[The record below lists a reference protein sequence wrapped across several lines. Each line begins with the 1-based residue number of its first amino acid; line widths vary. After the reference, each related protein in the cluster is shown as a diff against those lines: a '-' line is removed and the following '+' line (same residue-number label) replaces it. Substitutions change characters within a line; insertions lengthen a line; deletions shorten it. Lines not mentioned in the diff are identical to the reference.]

1 MTDMIKFI
9 EKRLL
14 KKLEAKVSAWWYGL
28 PQKERNIVLDAYYMI
43 QDKKKLNERI
53 YELEERNNDLK
64 AENLQLR
71 KKLDPNYQ
79 PIKKIG
85 ND

>member
-1 MTDMIKFI
+1 MIKFI

-14 KKLEAKVSAWWYGL
+14 KKLESRVDAWWYGL
-28 PQKERNIVLDAYYMI
+28 SQKERDIFLDAYFLI
-43 QDKKKLNERI
+43 QDKKKADERI

-79 PIKKIG
+79 PVRIL
-85 ND
+85 

>member
-1 MTDMIKFI
+1 MIKFI

-14 KKLEAKVSAWWYGL
+14 NKLEAKVSAWWYGL
-28 PQKERNIVLDAYYMI
+28 STKERDTVLDAYFLI
-43 QDKKKLNERI
+43 QDKKKADERI

-79 PIKKIG
+79 PVKKIG
-85 ND
+85 NDRN